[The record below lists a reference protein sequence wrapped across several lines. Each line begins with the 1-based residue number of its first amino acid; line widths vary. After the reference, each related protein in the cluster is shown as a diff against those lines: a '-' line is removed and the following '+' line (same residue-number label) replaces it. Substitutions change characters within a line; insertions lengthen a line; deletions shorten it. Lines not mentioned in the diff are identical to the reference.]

1 MYGPWLTENS
11 QLECQ
16 VTEWL
21 GKNEDSKQTNKIPFR
36 EWNLN
41 GRHVLD
47 TLLMLAE
54 PDLCC
59 GIHKN
64 D

>member
-21 GKNEDSKQTNKIPFR
+21 GKNEDSKQTKFHL
-36 EWNLN
+36 EN
-41 GRHVLD
+41 G
-47 TLLMLAE
+47 
-54 PDLCC
+54 
-59 GIHKN
+59 I
-64 D
+64 